1 MVQEFRALKE
11 RSFLRH
17 RRRQAGVD
25 EREIP
30 ADQFCLK
37 HMKRSLLISLDTK
50 VRGALVLFLFVMLVI
65 ALASCESNLEYEPE
79 TKFILSD
86 DHELK
91 RNELRK
97 ELKILQF
104 TIDRELDKL
113 GKQSRATAQKN
124 WSEMIVHTDN
134 RLQSSKSR
142 IEKALHDL
150 DDASEEQWQDVELA
164 TRTLASE
171 IKSSF
176 HQIAYQIEDF
186 YNGE

>member
-1 MVQEFRALKE
+1 
-11 RSFLRH
+11 
-17 RRRQAGVD
+17 
-25 EREIP
+25 
-30 ADQFCLK
+30 
-37 HMKRSLLISLDTK
+37 MKRSLLISLDTK
-50 VRGALVLFLFVMLVI
+50 VGGALVLFLFVMLVI
-65 ALASCESNLEYEPE
+65 ALSSCESNLEYEPE
-79 TKFILSD
+79 TKFILSR
-86 DHELK
+86 DHELQ

-113 GKQSRATAQKN
+113 GKQSQATTQD
-124 WSEMIVHTDN
+124 WSEMLVHTDN
-134 RLQSSKSR
+134 RLQNSKSR

-150 DDASEEQWQDVELA
+150 DDASEEQWLDVALA
-164 TRTLASE
+164 TRTVAGE